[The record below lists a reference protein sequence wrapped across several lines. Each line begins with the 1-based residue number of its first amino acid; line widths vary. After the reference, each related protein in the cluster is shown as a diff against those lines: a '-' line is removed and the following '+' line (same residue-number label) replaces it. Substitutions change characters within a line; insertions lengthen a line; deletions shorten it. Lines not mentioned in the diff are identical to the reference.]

1 MTKKDKGQDLRTNG
15 LIRTLSC
22 ILKMFT
28 LYLTEEYIIM
38 VLGQKEWVG
47 FAEFFDGKWGYSLPL
62 LAS

>member
-38 VLGQKEWVG
+38 VLGQKENVG
-47 FAEFFDGKWGYSLPL
+47 FAEFF
-62 LAS
+62 